1 MAKSSALC
9 FLFFLLFIVSLGG
22 DKMVAEAKHCLKTW
36 NCNTTD
42 ICWDDCKSRYGGKG
56 LCDLIPTPFVPKQC
70 LCSYEC

>member
-1 MAKSSALC
+1 
-9 FLFFLLFIVSLGG
+9 
-22 DKMVAEAKHCLKTW
+22 MVAEAKHCLKTW
-36 NCNTTD
+36 TCNTTD